1 MKKSDWSSMRIYF
14 LAVTIVII
22 GIAVFVPDN
31 RSANI
36 IISALVI
43 AAMVI
48 LDKQAPKIAKLS
60 GENPKIKTLRFI
72 IRMSISIVTL
82 TVLFTELK
90 PLQIDLSKET
100 KDILQVGAVSLFM
113 MVFGNIAPKIP
124 FNRYVGFRLPWTVR
138 DEDTWK
144 LAHKILGY
152 TSFPLAIVQFIL
164 IFFFKTETIV
174 TICIVLWIFIP
185 GAYSGWFY
193 YNKFRI
199 KKYQ

>member
-1 MKKSDWSSMRIYF
+1 MKKSDWNLMRIFF

-31 RSANI
+31 NITNI
-36 IISALVI
+36 IIPVLAIV
-43 AAMVI
+43 AMVI
-48 LDKQAPKIAKLS
+48 LDKQAPKVAKLS
-60 GENPKIKTLRFI
+60 SDNPKIKTMRNI
-72 IRMSISIVTL
+72 IRMSISIMILV
-82 TVLFTELK
+82 VLFVELK
-90 PLQIDLSKET
+90 PLQGNLSKET
-100 KDILQVGAVSLFM
+100 KDILEVGAVSLFM

-124 FNRYVGFRLPWTVR
+124 FNRYAGFRLPWTVR

-152 TSFPLAIVQFIL
+152 TSFPLAIIQFIL

-174 TICIVLWIFIP
+174 TICIALWILIP